1 MVSHRPSLE
10 HFNVPET
17 ADGTLAP
24 LPPVKSTAA
33 GLPVSERGAE
43 EERQHAAA
51 DARRRV
57 GGLLEVAPDELEV
70 LRGVQFYSLL
80 AVRFCR
86 NTTNSIYRKEIFR
99 VNLDQKSD
107 NS

>member
-17 ADGTLAP
+17 ADGPLAP
-24 LPPVKSTAA
+24 LPSVKSTTAD
-33 GLPVSERGAE
+33 LPIPERGAE
-43 EERQHAAA
+43 EERQHATA

-57 GGLLEVAPDELEV
+57 GGPLEVAPDELEV
-70 LRGVQFYSLL
+70 LRGVQFYSLS

-86 NTTNSIYRKEIFR
+86 NTTKNIYRKETFR
-99 VNLDQKSD
+99 VNLDQKSH
-107 NS
+107 SS